1 MRARCC
7 TTPPASS
14 GNAVGNRRIDGAKQ
28 GQNLQSDLVA
38 HHIGDQVGTV
48 CHIVLLLQR
57 QILQNILTAHIEQRT
72 QYVSVSRSDACQ
84 SVDAR
89 APYQVDEECLHAVVA
104 MMSHTDTLR
113 LQVLDELLEIAITQF
128 ASRHLDAYLMERGI
142 LFCIEV
148 YAMKGHAKTF
158 AE

>member
-1 MRARCC
+1 M
-7 TTPPASS
+7 
-14 GNAVGNRRIDGAKQ
+14 
-28 GQNLQSDLVA
+28 
-38 HHIGDQVGTV
+38 
-48 CHIVLLLQR
+48 
-57 QILQNILTAHIEQRT
+57 
-72 QYVSVSRSDACQ
+72 SVSRSDACQ

-113 LQVLDELLEIAITQF
+113 LQVLDELFEIAVTQF

-148 YAMKGHAKTF
+148 YAM
-158 AE
+158 